1 VIGAMAQEGVEG
13 GHTLERG
20 IIVFLEADS
29 GIGQVI
35 IKTY

>member
-1 VIGAMAQEGVEG
+1 MIGAMVREEEEG
-13 GHTLERG
+13 GHIRERD
-20 IIVFLEADS
+20 IIISLEADS

>member
-1 VIGAMAQEGVEG
+1 VIGAIVREEGKG
-13 GHTLERG
+13 SHIQKRG
-20 IIVFLEADS
+20 IIIFLEADS

>member
-1 VIGAMAQEGVEG
+1 MIGAMAREEVEG
-13 GHTLERG
+13 GHTPERG
-20 IIVFLEADS
+20 IIVSLEADS

>member
-1 VIGAMAQEGVEG
+1 MIGAMAREGVG
-13 GHTLERG
+13 DGHTLESG
-20 IIVFLEADS
+20 IIVSLEADS

>member
-1 VIGAMAQEGVEG
+1 MIGAMAREGVED
-13 GHTLERG
+13 GHTLESG
-20 IIVFLEADS
+20 IIVSLEADS

>member
-1 VIGAMAQEGVEG
+1 VIGAIAREGVEDG
-13 GHTLERG
+13 PTLERG
-20 IIVFLEADS
+20 IIASLEADS

>member
-1 VIGAMAQEGVEG
+1 VIGAMAREEVED
-13 GHTLERG
+13 GHTLESG
-20 IIVFLEADS
+20 IIVSSERDS